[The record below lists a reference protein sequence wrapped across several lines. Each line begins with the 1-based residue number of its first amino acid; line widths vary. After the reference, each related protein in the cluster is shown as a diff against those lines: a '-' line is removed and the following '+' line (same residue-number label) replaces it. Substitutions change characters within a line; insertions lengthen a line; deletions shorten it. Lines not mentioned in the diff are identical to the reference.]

1 MNKLKIKPHLQG
13 TLSKLCGI
21 LSVINSTRL
30 VIHPAVFKAHLYS
43 RCIKALVRYKG
54 SCDFIG
60 RGTEPEDLEYLLK
73 NIICKEYPIR
83 YSKPFYK
90 RSNVFL
96 DEYWRTVKT
105 FLDGPNTAIII
116 LFETSYFGH
125 FTVVYKADFQRF
137 FLFDSA
143 HTKNLLRKK
152 CTTRRLS
159 ITRTRLITPEM
170 TFFLQPHNK

>member
-1 MNKLKIKPHLQG
+1 MNKLKITPHLQG
-13 TLSKLCGI
+13 TLSKLCGV
-21 LSVINSTRL
+21 LSVINCTRL
-30 VIHPAVFKAHLYS
+30 VIHPAILKPHLYN

-60 RGTEPEDLEYLLK
+60 RGTEPEDLECLLK

-96 DEYWRTVKT
+96 DEYWQTIKT
-105 FLDGPNTAIII
+105 FLDGRNTAVII
-116 LFETSYFGH
+116 LFETSSFGH
-125 FTVVYKADFQRF
+125 YTVVYKADFQKF

-143 HTKNLLRKK
+143 HTKNLLRGKY
-152 CTTRRLS
+152 TTRRLS
-159 ITRTRLITPEM
+159 TTRTRLITPET
-170 TFFLQPHNK
+170 TFFLQHHNK